1 MSKVPIQLSD
11 HFTCGRLIRFTLPS
25 ITMMIFT
32 AIYGVVDGFF
42 VSNYAGKT
50 PFAAVNLIIPVLLGL
65 GCVGFM
71 FGTGGG
77 ALIAKTM
84 GQGDR
89 QRANNIFSL
98 IVYASAACGVVLA
111 ALGFLILRP
120 AAVLMGAEGELLEQ
134 ALIYGRIN
142 LIALPFYVLQYEFQ
156 CLFATAEKPRLG
168 LFVTVAAGVTNM
180 VLDYGLSK
188 TKSQGMRKSSD
199 KIGLS
204 TQLGYSTDNVWFYTL
219 MGDLNTQFAKGYDYP
234 DKEHQISNFFAPA
247 YSNIALGMEW
257 RPKSNY
263 SLLLSPVSTKM
274 TFVTDDYLSDLGA
287 FGVDPGDHF
296 KIEGGA
302 FVKARAELPVME
314 IVNLITT
321 ADFFTPYSKDFGNID
336 VNWDVLISMKINKV
350 LSATI
355 NTTLKYDND
364 VKTFDDNGV
373 KKGAK
378 VQFKEVLGI
387 GLAYNF

>member
-1 MSKVPIQLSD
+1 MK
-11 HFTCGRLIRFTLPS
+11 R
-25 ITMMIFT
+25 
-32 AIYGVVDGFF
+32 IYIVML
-42 VSNYAGKT
+42 
-50 PFAAVNLIIPVLLGL
+50 FAALATITYAQTDDKGYQEGAWVLKGVTGL
-65 GCVGFM
+65 NM
-71 FGTGGG
+71 SQTAMANWSAGGENS
-77 ALIAKTM
+77 IA
-84 GQGDR
+84 GN
-89 QRANNIFSL
+89 AYLNASL
-98 IVYASAACGVVLA
+98 THKKGNWLW
-111 ALGFLILRP
+111 
-120 AAVLMGAEGELLEQ
+120 
-134 ALIYGRIN
+134 
-142 LIALPFYVLQYEFQ
+142 
-156 CLFATAEKPRLG
+156 
-168 LFVTVAAGVTNM
+168 VTNM

-257 RPKSNY
+257 WPKSNY

-287 FGVDPGDHF
+287 FGVDPGDNF

-314 IVNLITT
+314 NVNLITT

-364 VKTFDDNGV
+364 VKTFADNRV

>member
-1 MSKVPIQLSD
+1 MK
-11 HFTCGRLIRFTLPS
+11 R
-25 ITMMIFT
+25 
-32 AIYGVVDGFF
+32 IYIVML
-42 VSNYAGKT
+42 
-50 PFAAVNLIIPVLLGL
+50 FAALATITYAQTDDKGYQEGAWVLKGVTGL
-65 GCVGFM
+65 NM
-71 FGTGGG
+71 SQTAMANWSAGGENS
-77 ALIAKTM
+77 IA
-84 GQGDR
+84 GN
-89 QRANNIFSL
+89 AYLNASL
-98 IVYASAACGVVLA
+98 THKKGNWLW
-111 ALGFLILRP
+111 
-120 AAVLMGAEGELLEQ
+120 
-134 ALIYGRIN
+134 
-142 LIALPFYVLQYEFQ
+142 
-156 CLFATAEKPRLG
+156 
-168 LFVTVAAGVTNM
+168 VTNM

-314 IVNLITT
+314 NVNLITT

-336 VNWDVLISMKINKV
+336 VNRDVLISMKINKV

>member
-1 MSKVPIQLSD
+1 MK
-11 HFTCGRLIRFTLPS
+11 R
-25 ITMMIFT
+25 
-32 AIYGVVDGFF
+32 IYIVML
-42 VSNYAGKT
+42 
-50 PFAAVNLIIPVLLGL
+50 FAALATITYAQTDDKGYQEGAWVLKGVTGL
-65 GCVGFM
+65 NM
-71 FGTGGG
+71 SQTAMANWSAGGENS
-77 ALIAKTM
+77 IA
-84 GQGDR
+84 GN
-89 QRANNIFSL
+89 AYLNASL
-98 IVYASAACGVVLA
+98 THKKGNWLW
-111 ALGFLILRP
+111 
-120 AAVLMGAEGELLEQ
+120 
-134 ALIYGRIN
+134 
-142 LIALPFYVLQYEFQ
+142 
-156 CLFATAEKPRLG
+156 
-168 LFVTVAAGVTNM
+168 VTNM

-287 FGVDPGDHF
+287 IGVDPGDHF

-314 IVNLITT
+314 NVNLITT

>member
-1 MSKVPIQLSD
+1 MK
-11 HFTCGRLIRFTLPS
+11 R
-25 ITMMIFT
+25 
-32 AIYGVVDGFF
+32 IYIVML
-42 VSNYAGKT
+42 
-50 PFAAVNLIIPVLLGL
+50 FAALATITYAQTDDKGYQEGAWVLKGVTGL
-65 GCVGFM
+65 NM
-71 FGTGGG
+71 SQTAMANWSAGGENS
-77 ALIAKTM
+77 IA
-84 GQGDR
+84 GN
-89 QRANNIFSL
+89 AYLNASL
-98 IVYASAACGVVLA
+98 THKKGNWLW
-111 ALGFLILRP
+111 
-120 AAVLMGAEGELLEQ
+120 
-134 ALIYGRIN
+134 
-142 LIALPFYVLQYEFQ
+142 
-156 CLFATAEKPRLG
+156 
-168 LFVTVAAGVTNM
+168 VTNM

-274 TFVTDDYLSDLGA
+274 TFVTDDNLSDLGA

-314 IVNLITT
+314 NVNLITT

>member
-1 MSKVPIQLSD
+1 ML
-11 HFTCGRLIRFTLPS
+11 
-25 ITMMIFT
+25 
-32 AIYGVVDGFF
+32 
-42 VSNYAGKT
+42 
-50 PFAAVNLIIPVLLGL
+50 FAALATITYAQTDDKGYQEGAWVLKGVTGL
-65 GCVGFM
+65 NM
-71 FGTGGG
+71 SQTAMANWSAGGENS
-77 ALIAKTM
+77 IA
-84 GQGDR
+84 GN
-89 QRANNIFSL
+89 AYLNASL
-98 IVYASAACGVVLA
+98 THKKGNWLW
-111 ALGFLILRP
+111 
-120 AAVLMGAEGELLEQ
+120 
-134 ALIYGRIN
+134 
-142 LIALPFYVLQYEFQ
+142 
-156 CLFATAEKPRLG
+156 
-168 LFVTVAAGVTNM
+168 VTNM

-287 FGVDPGDHF
+287 LGVDPGDHF

-314 IVNLITT
+314 NVNLITT

>member
-1 MSKVPIQLSD
+1 MK
-11 HFTCGRLIRFTLPS
+11 R
-25 ITMMIFT
+25 
-32 AIYGVVDGFF
+32 IYIVML
-42 VSNYAGKT
+42 
-50 PFAAVNLIIPVLLGL
+50 FAALATITYAQTDDKGYQEGAWVLKGVTGL
-65 GCVGFM
+65 NM
-71 FGTGGG
+71 SQTAMANWSAGGENS
-77 ALIAKTM
+77 IA
-84 GQGDR
+84 GN
-89 QRANNIFSL
+89 AYLNASL
-98 IVYASAACGVVLA
+98 THKKGNWLW
-111 ALGFLILRP
+111 
-120 AAVLMGAEGELLEQ
+120 
-134 ALIYGRIN
+134 
-142 LIALPFYVLQYEFQ
+142 
-156 CLFATAEKPRLG
+156 
-168 LFVTVAAGVTNM
+168 VTNM

-287 FGVDPGDHF
+287 FGVDPGAPF

-314 IVNLITT
+314 NVNLITT

>member
-1 MSKVPIQLSD
+1 MK
-11 HFTCGRLIRFTLPS
+11 R
-25 ITMMIFT
+25 
-32 AIYGVVDGFF
+32 IYIVML
-42 VSNYAGKT
+42 
-50 PFAAVNLIIPVLLGL
+50 FAALATITYAQTDDKGYQEGAWVLKGVTGL
-65 GCVGFM
+65 NM
-71 FGTGGG
+71 SQTAMANWSAGGENS
-77 ALIAKTM
+77 IA
-84 GQGDR
+84 GN
-89 QRANNIFSL
+89 AYLNASL
-98 IVYASAACGVVLA
+98 THKKGNWLW
-111 ALGFLILRP
+111 
-120 AAVLMGAEGELLEQ
+120 
-134 ALIYGRIN
+134 
-142 LIALPFYVLQYEFQ
+142 
-156 CLFATAEKPRLG
+156 
-168 LFVTVAAGVTNM
+168 VTNM

-314 IVNLITT
+314 NVNTT

>member
-1 MSKVPIQLSD
+1 MK
-11 HFTCGRLIRFTLPS
+11 R
-25 ITMMIFT
+25 
-32 AIYGVVDGFF
+32 IYIVML
-42 VSNYAGKT
+42 
-50 PFAAVNLIIPVLLGL
+50 FAALATITYAQTDDKGYQEGAWVLKGVTGL
-65 GCVGFM
+65 NM
-71 FGTGGG
+71 SQTAMANWSAGGENS
-77 ALIAKTM
+77 IA
-84 GQGDR
+84 GN
-89 QRANNIFSL
+89 AYLNASL
-98 IVYASAACGVVLA
+98 THKKGNWLW
-111 ALGFLILRP
+111 
-120 AAVLMGAEGELLEQ
+120 
-134 ALIYGRIN
+134 
-142 LIALPFYVLQYEFQ
+142 
-156 CLFATAEKPRLG
+156 
-168 LFVTVAAGVTNM
+168 VTNM

-287 FGVDPGDHF
+287 FGVGPGDHF

-314 IVNLITT
+314 NVNLITT

>member
-1 MSKVPIQLSD
+1 MK
-11 HFTCGRLIRFTLPS
+11 R
-25 ITMMIFT
+25 
-32 AIYGVVDGFF
+32 IYIVML
-42 VSNYAGKT
+42 
-50 PFAAVNLIIPVLLGL
+50 FAALATITYAQTDDKGYQEGAWVLKGVTGL
-65 GCVGFM
+65 NM
-71 FGTGGG
+71 SQTAMANWSAGGENS
-77 ALIAKTM
+77 IA
-84 GQGDR
+84 GN
-89 QRANNIFSL
+89 AYLNASL
-98 IVYASAACGVVLA
+98 THKKGNWLW
-111 ALGFLILRP
+111 
-120 AAVLMGAEGELLEQ
+120 
-134 ALIYGRIN
+134 
-142 LIALPFYVLQYEFQ
+142 
-156 CLFATAEKPRLG
+156 
-168 LFVTVAAGVTNM
+168 VTNM

-274 TFVTDDYLSDLGA
+274 TFVPDASLSDLGA

-314 IVNLITT
+314 NVNLITT

>member
-1 MSKVPIQLSD
+1 MK
-11 HFTCGRLIRFTLPS
+11 R
-25 ITMMIFT
+25 
-32 AIYGVVDGFF
+32 IYIVML
-42 VSNYAGKT
+42 
-50 PFAAVNLIIPVLLGL
+50 FAALATITYAQTDDKGYQEGAWVLKGVTGL
-65 GCVGFM
+65 NM
-71 FGTGGG
+71 SQTAMANWSAGGENS
-77 ALIAKTM
+77 IA
-84 GQGDR
+84 GN
-89 QRANNIFSL
+89 AYLNASL
-98 IVYASAACGVVLA
+98 THKKGNWLW
-111 ALGFLILRP
+111 
-120 AAVLMGAEGELLEQ
+120 
-134 ALIYGRIN
+134 
-142 LIALPFYVLQYEFQ
+142 
-156 CLFATAEKPRLG
+156 
-168 LFVTVAAGVTNM
+168 VTNM

-287 FGVDPGDHF
+287 FGVDTGDHF

-314 IVNLITT
+314 NVNLITT

>member
-1 MSKVPIQLSD
+1 MIQVNRIYLI
-11 HFTCGRLIRFTLPS
+11 FNRLVTKKFLVDTSGETFKTNCNMKR
-25 ITMMIFT
+25 
-32 AIYGVVDGFF
+32 IYIVML
-42 VSNYAGKT
+42 
-50 PFAAVNLIIPVLLGL
+50 FAALATITYAQTDDKGYQEGAWVLKGVTGL
-65 GCVGFM
+65 NM
-71 FGTGGG
+71 SQTAMANWSAGGENS
-77 ALIAKTM
+77 IA
-84 GQGDR
+84 GN
-89 QRANNIFSL
+89 AYLNASL
-98 IVYASAACGVVLA
+98 THKKGNWLW
-111 ALGFLILRP
+111 
-120 AAVLMGAEGELLEQ
+120 
-134 ALIYGRIN
+134 
-142 LIALPFYVLQYEFQ
+142 
-156 CLFATAEKPRLG
+156 
-168 LFVTVAAGVTNM
+168 VTNM

-314 IVNLITT
+314 NVNLITT

-364 VKTFDDNGV
+364 VKTFDNEGV
-373 KKGAK
+373 KKGPK
-378 VQFKEVLGI
+378 VQFKEILGI

>member
-1 MSKVPIQLSD
+1 MK
-11 HFTCGRLIRFTLPS
+11 R
-25 ITMMIFT
+25 
-32 AIYGVVDGFF
+32 IYIVML
-42 VSNYAGKT
+42 
-50 PFAAVNLIIPVLLGL
+50 FAALATITYAQTDDKGYQEGAWVLKGVTGL
-65 GCVGFM
+65 NM
-71 FGTGGG
+71 SQTAMANWSAGGENS
-77 ALIAKTM
+77 IA
-84 GQGDR
+84 GN
-89 QRANNIFSL
+89 AYLNASL
-98 IVYASAACGVVLA
+98 THKKGNWLW
-111 ALGFLILRP
+111 
-120 AAVLMGAEGELLEQ
+120 
-134 ALIYGRIN
+134 
-142 LIALPFYVLQYEFQ
+142 
-156 CLFATAEKPRLG
+156 
-168 LFVTVAAGVTNM
+168 VTNM

-314 IVNLITT
+314 NVNLITT

-336 VNWDVLISMKINKV
+336 VNWDVLISMKIYKV

>member
-1 MSKVPIQLSD
+1 MK
-11 HFTCGRLIRFTLPS
+11 R
-25 ITMMIFT
+25 
-32 AIYGVVDGFF
+32 IYIVML
-42 VSNYAGKT
+42 
-50 PFAAVNLIIPVLLGL
+50 FAALATITYAQTDDKGYQEGAWVLKGVTGL
-65 GCVGFM
+65 NM
-71 FGTGGG
+71 SQTAMANWSAGGENS
-77 ALIAKTM
+77 IA
-84 GQGDR
+84 GN
-89 QRANNIFSL
+89 AYLNASL
-98 IVYASAACGVVLA
+98 THKKGNWLW
-111 ALGFLILRP
+111 
-120 AAVLMGAEGELLEQ
+120 
-134 ALIYGRIN
+134 
-142 LIALPFYVLQYEFQ
+142 
-156 CLFATAEKPRLG
+156 
-168 LFVTVAAGVTNM
+168 VTNM

-204 TQLGYSTDNVWFYTL
+204 TQLGYSTDNVWFYAL

-287 FGVDPGDHF
+287 FGLYPGDHF

-314 IVNLITT
+314 NVNLITT

>member
-1 MSKVPIQLSD
+1 MIQVNRIYLI
-11 HFTCGRLIRFTLPS
+11 FNRLVTKKILVDTSGETFKTNCNMKR
-25 ITMMIFT
+25 
-32 AIYGVVDGFF
+32 IYIVML
-42 VSNYAGKT
+42 
-50 PFAAVNLIIPVLLGL
+50 FAALATITYAQTDDKGYQEGAWVLKGVTGL
-65 GCVGFM
+65 NM
-71 FGTGGG
+71 SQTAMANWSAGGENS
-77 ALIAKTM
+77 IA
-84 GQGDR
+84 GN
-89 QRANNIFSL
+89 AYLNASL
-98 IVYASAACGVVLA
+98 THKKGNWLW
-111 ALGFLILRP
+111 
-120 AAVLMGAEGELLEQ
+120 
-134 ALIYGRIN
+134 
-142 LIALPFYVLQYEFQ
+142 
-156 CLFATAEKPRLG
+156 
-168 LFVTVAAGVTNM
+168 VTNM

-314 IVNLITT
+314 NVNLITT

>member
-1 MSKVPIQLSD
+1 MK
-11 HFTCGRLIRFTLPS
+11 R
-25 ITMMIFT
+25 
-32 AIYGVVDGFF
+32 IYIVML
-42 VSNYAGKT
+42 
-50 PFAAVNLIIPVLLGL
+50 FAALATITYAQTDDKGYQEGAWVLKGVTGL
-65 GCVGFM
+65 NM
-71 FGTGGG
+71 SQTAMANWSAGGENS
-77 ALIAKTM
+77 IA
-84 GQGDR
+84 GNAYLD
-89 QRANNIFSL
+89 ASL
-98 IVYASAACGVVLA
+98 THKKGNWLW
-111 ALGFLILRP
+111 
-120 AAVLMGAEGELLEQ
+120 
-134 ALIYGRIN
+134 
-142 LIALPFYVLQYEFQ
+142 
-156 CLFATAEKPRLG
+156 
-168 LFVTVAAGVTNM
+168 VTNM

-234 DKEHQISNFFAPA
+234 DKEHLISNFFAPA

-296 KIEGGA
+296 KREGGA

-314 IVNLITT
+314 NVNLITT

>member
-1 MSKVPIQLSD
+1 MK
-11 HFTCGRLIRFTLPS
+11 R
-25 ITMMIFT
+25 
-32 AIYGVVDGFF
+32 IYIVML
-42 VSNYAGKT
+42 
-50 PFAAVNLIIPVLLGL
+50 FAALATITYAQTDDKGYQEGAWVLKGVTGL
-65 GCVGFM
+65 NM
-71 FGTGGG
+71 SQTAMANWSAGGENS
-77 ALIAKTM
+77 IA
-84 GQGDR
+84 GN
-89 QRANNIFSL
+89 AYLNASL
-98 IVYASAACGVVLA
+98 THKKGNWLW
-111 ALGFLILRP
+111 
-120 AAVLMGAEGELLEQ
+120 
-134 ALIYGRIN
+134 
-142 LIALPFYVLQYEFQ
+142 
-156 CLFATAEKPRLG
+156 
-168 LFVTVAAGVTNM
+168 VTNM

-287 FGVDPGDHF
+287 IGVDPGDHF

-314 IVNLITT
+314 NVNLITT
-321 ADFFTPYSKDFGNID
+321 ADFFTPYSEDFGNID

>member
-1 MSKVPIQLSD
+1 MK
-11 HFTCGRLIRFTLPS
+11 R
-25 ITMMIFT
+25 
-32 AIYGVVDGFF
+32 IYIVML
-42 VSNYAGKT
+42 
-50 PFAAVNLIIPVLLGL
+50 FAALATITYAQTDDKGYQEGAWVLKGVTGL
-65 GCVGFM
+65 NM
-71 FGTGGG
+71 SQTAMANWSAGGENS
-77 ALIAKTM
+77 IA
-84 GQGDR
+84 GN
-89 QRANNIFSL
+89 AYLNASL
-98 IVYASAACGVVLA
+98 THKKGNWLW
-111 ALGFLILRP
+111 
-120 AAVLMGAEGELLEQ
+120 
-134 ALIYGRIN
+134 
-142 LIALPFYVLQYEFQ
+142 
-156 CLFATAEKPRLG
+156 
-168 LFVTVAAGVTNM
+168 VTNM

-296 KIEGGA
+296 KTEGGA

-314 IVNLITT
+314 NVNLITT

>member
-1 MSKVPIQLSD
+1 MK
-11 HFTCGRLIRFTLPS
+11 R
-25 ITMMIFT
+25 
-32 AIYGVVDGFF
+32 IYIVML
-42 VSNYAGKT
+42 
-50 PFAAVNLIIPVLLGL
+50 FAALATITYAQTDDKGYQEGAWVLKGVTGL
-65 GCVGFM
+65 NM
-71 FGTGGG
+71 SQTAMANWSAGGENS
-77 ALIAKTM
+77 IA
-84 GQGDR
+84 GN
-89 QRANNIFSL
+89 AYLNASL
-98 IVYASAACGVVLA
+98 THKKGNWLW
-111 ALGFLILRP
+111 
-120 AAVLMGAEGELLEQ
+120 
-134 ALIYGRIN
+134 
-142 LIALPFYVLQYEFQ
+142 
-156 CLFATAEKPRLG
+156 
-168 LFVTVAAGVTNM
+168 VTNM

-274 TFVTDDYLSDLGA
+274 TFVTDDYLSDLGV

-314 IVNLITT
+314 NVNLITT

>member
-1 MSKVPIQLSD
+1 MK
-11 HFTCGRLIRFTLPS
+11 R
-25 ITMMIFT
+25 
-32 AIYGVVDGFF
+32 IYIVML
-42 VSNYAGKT
+42 
-50 PFAAVNLIIPVLLGL
+50 FAALATITYAQTDDKGCQEGAWVLKGVTGL
-65 GCVGFM
+65 NM
-71 FGTGGG
+71 SQTAMANWSAGGENS
-77 ALIAKTM
+77 IA
-84 GQGDR
+84 GN
-89 QRANNIFSL
+89 AYLNASL
-98 IVYASAACGVVLA
+98 THKKGNWLW
-111 ALGFLILRP
+111 
-120 AAVLMGAEGELLEQ
+120 
-134 ALIYGRIN
+134 
-142 LIALPFYVLQYEFQ
+142 
-156 CLFATAEKPRLG
+156 
-168 LFVTVAAGVTNM
+168 VTNM

-314 IVNLITT
+314 NVNLITT

>member
-1 MSKVPIQLSD
+1 MK
-11 HFTCGRLIRFTLPS
+11 R
-25 ITMMIFT
+25 
-32 AIYGVVDGFF
+32 IYIVML
-42 VSNYAGKT
+42 
-50 PFAAVNLIIPVLLGL
+50 FAALATITYAQTDDKGYQEGAWVLKGVTGL
-65 GCVGFM
+65 NM
-71 FGTGGG
+71 SQTAMANWSAGGENS
-77 ALIAKTM
+77 IA
-84 GQGDR
+84 GN
-89 QRANNIFSL
+89 AYLNASL
-98 IVYASAACGVVLA
+98 THKKGNWLW
-111 ALGFLILRP
+111 
-120 AAVLMGAEGELLEQ
+120 
-134 ALIYGRIN
+134 
-142 LIALPFYVLQYEFQ
+142 
-156 CLFATAEKPRLG
+156 
-168 LFVTVAAGVTNM
+168 VTNM

-234 DKEHQISNFFAPA
+234 DKEHQTSNFFAPA

-314 IVNLITT
+314 NVNLITT

>member
-1 MSKVPIQLSD
+1 MK
-11 HFTCGRLIRFTLPS
+11 R
-25 ITMMIFT
+25 
-32 AIYGVVDGFF
+32 IYIVML
-42 VSNYAGKT
+42 
-50 PFAAVNLIIPVLLGL
+50 FAALATITYAQTDDKGYQEGAWVLKGVTGL
-65 GCVGFM
+65 NM
-71 FGTGGG
+71 SQTAMANWSAGGENS
-77 ALIAKTM
+77 IA
-84 GQGDR
+84 GN
-89 QRANNIFSL
+89 AYLNASL
-98 IVYASAACGVVLA
+98 THKKGNWLW
-111 ALGFLILRP
+111 
-120 AAVLMGAEGELLEQ
+120 
-134 ALIYGRIN
+134 
-142 LIALPFYVLQYEFQ
+142 
-156 CLFATAEKPRLG
+156 
-168 LFVTVAAGVTNM
+168 VTNM

-287 FGVDPGDHF
+287 LGVDPGDHF

-314 IVNLITT
+314 NVNLITT

>member
-1 MSKVPIQLSD
+1 
-11 HFTCGRLIRFTLPS
+11 
-25 ITMMIFT
+25 
-32 AIYGVVDGFF
+32 
-42 VSNYAGKT
+42 
-50 PFAAVNLIIPVLLGL
+50 
-65 GCVGFM
+65 
-71 FGTGGG
+71 
-77 ALIAKTM
+77 
-84 GQGDR
+84 
-89 QRANNIFSL
+89 
-98 IVYASAACGVVLA
+98 
-111 ALGFLILRP
+111 
-120 AAVLMGAEGELLEQ
+120 
-134 ALIYGRIN
+134 
-142 LIALPFYVLQYEFQ
+142 
-156 CLFATAEKPRLG
+156 
-168 LFVTVAAGVTNM
+168 
-180 VLDYGLSK
+180 
-188 TKSQGMRKSSD
+188 
-199 KIGLS
+199 
-204 TQLGYSTDNVWFYTL
+204 
-219 MGDLNTQFAKGYDYP
+219 
-234 DKEHQISNFFAPA
+234 
-247 YSNIALGMEW
+247 MEW

-302 FVKARAELPVME
+302 FVKASAELPVME
-314 IVNLITT
+314 NVNLITT